1 MELRGRAHRPDFK
14 LLIAV
19 GAISTVWPAAGGS
32 TGTAVALRHEPQK
45 AAITWHQVRG
55 RVAEWLLIP
64 CAGAHVRAV
73 GKDPTR
79 LCL

>member
-1 MELRGRAHRPDFK
+1 MELRGRAHRSDFK
-14 LLIAV
+14 LLMPWV
-19 GAISTVWPAAGGS
+19 RSRRQVQQPGES

-73 GKDPTR
+73 GEDPTR